1 MGALEMS
8 IRKSKMNTSSV
19 SEKMG
24 TVKISNNKEKG
35 ERKK

>member
-24 TVKISNNKEKG
+24 TVKNKQ
-35 ERKK
+35 

>member
-8 IRKSKMNTSSV
+8 IRKKSKMNTSSV

-24 TVKISNNKEKG
+24 TVKNKQ
-35 ERKK
+35 